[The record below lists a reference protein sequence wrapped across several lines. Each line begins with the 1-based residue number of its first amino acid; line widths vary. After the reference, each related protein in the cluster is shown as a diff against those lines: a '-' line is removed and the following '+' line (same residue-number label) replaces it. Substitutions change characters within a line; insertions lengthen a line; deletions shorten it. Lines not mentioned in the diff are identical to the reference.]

1 MKKRRK
7 KRGRCDCDDLTG
19 SDKNSQSVDNILNTD
34 FNCQN
39 YPYAIAVVLQKDEL
53 GNLLIVTFAS
63 QKVGIFKNVFEIKTN
78 SNVFSIVTKWLIQ
91 TTFPLNVY

>member
-1 MKKRRK
+1 MKKRRRK
-7 KRGRCDCDDLTG
+7 KGRCDRDDLTG

-53 GNLLIVTFAS
+53 GNSLIVS
-63 QKVGIFKNVFEIKTN
+63 QKVGIFKSVFEIKTN
-78 SNVFSIVTKWLIQ
+78 LYIFFIVIKWLIQ
-91 TTFPLNVY
+91 TTFPLNVH